1 MAKPNHIQENSTINL
16 NRVKSFLRID
26 NDAYDEALKLILK
39 GVKAQA
45 DTYCNSDF
53 YEFDGDIPAD
63 VELWILQACQL
74 IYDRPN
80 NTVTRQDV
88 FEDGTTYFDF
98 NLDQFL
104 LLLSSHRKEPG
115 FF

>member
-1 MAKPNHIQENSTINL
+1 MAKPNHIQENSTINVTKL
-16 NRVKSFLRID
+16 RSFLRID
-26 NDAYDEALKLILK
+26 NDAYDVALKMILA

-45 DTYCNSDF
+45 DIYCNSDF
-53 YEFDGDIPAD
+53 REYNGDVPAD

-74 IYDRPN
+74 VYDRPN
-80 NTVTRQDV
+80 NTVSRQDV

-98 NLDQFL
+98 DLEEYL